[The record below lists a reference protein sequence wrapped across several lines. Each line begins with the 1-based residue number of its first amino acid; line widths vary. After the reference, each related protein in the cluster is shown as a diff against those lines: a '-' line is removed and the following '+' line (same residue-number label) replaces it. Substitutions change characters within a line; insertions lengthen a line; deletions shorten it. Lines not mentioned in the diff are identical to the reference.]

1 MHTRGTGNLGED
13 VAVNFLADL
22 GWKIV
27 GRNLHYRFGEIDVL
41 ADSGEHM
48 VIIEVKVKKSLS
60 QGYAVEMVTP
70 SKQRTLQKLA
80 QWVAVEYNKPVRI
93 DVITIDNF
101 KSHQPVL
108 THYPFAVGES

>member
-13 VAVNFLADL
+13 AAVQFIANL
-22 GWKIV
+22 GWKVV
-27 GRNLHYRFGEIDVL
+27 GRNLHYRFGEIDIL

-48 VIIEVKVKKSLS
+48 VVVEVKVKKSLY
-60 QGYAVEMVTP
+60 QGHAVEMVTP

-80 QWVAVEYNKPVRI
+80 KWIEQEYNKPVRI

-101 KSHQPVL
+101 NSNSLDLV
-108 THYPFAVGES
+108 HYPFAVGE